1 MQTKPSNLKQGNV
14 WTVAR
19 KLAFRQVQ
27 HSSIWM
33 NVLIISIMLLTFL
46 NLVVIT
52 GILTGLTEGLFTDYK
67 EQYTRDVIIST
78 LSGENAIENTYAIR
92 ETLEKHPAVESV
104 SVRYI
109 QSVTVEANYQTR
121 WDFESPENSV
131 STQLTGIDPK
141 VEHESTHLADRLIEG
156 EYLNSGESG
165 FLLIGSSMLDRYAPF
180 SDTFDP
186 LVDVVPGTRV
196 KISFVSGGA
205 DTNEVGSG
213 HGGEMENS
221 TIDRDNSVSA
231 EFIVKGIIDSKVGQ
245 VAQRVYITQQDW
257 DRLINQQLDLA
268 DEFAVTLKTGTDES
282 VFINELKSYDFE
294 KYAKLETSAEA
305 IPSALNDLQKTFRLL
320 GNLMGGISVIVSAI
334 TVFVVIYVNALTRR
348 KQIGILKGI
357 GINGRAIEK
366 AYIMQS
372 LFYAT
377 VGISI
382 GYLVIFIV
390 LVPYFDAHPI
400 DFPVSDGIL
409 AVTVWGTNI
418 RAVVLIVVTAL
429 AGFLPSWLIVRQNTL
444 DSILGR

>member
-14 WTVAR
+14 WAVAR

-33 NVLIISIMLLTFL
+33 NILIISIMLLTFL

-52 GILTGLTEGLFTDYK
+52 GILTGLTEGLFSDYK

-78 LSGENAIENTYAIR
+78 LSGENAIENTHAIR
-92 ETLEKHPAVESV
+92 ETLKSHPAVEHV
-104 SVRYI
+104 SIRYI
-109 QSVTVEANYQTR
+109 QSATVEANYQTR

-131 STQLTGIDPK
+131 STQLTGIDPV
-141 VEHESTHLADRLIEG
+141 VEDESTHLSERLIEG
-156 EYLNSGESG
+156 EYLNPNESG
-165 FLLIGSSMLDRYAPF
+165 YVLMGSSMLDRYAPF

-196 KISFVSGGA
+196 KLSFVKGGSVS
-205 DTNEVGSG
+205 NEVGSG
-213 HGGEMENS
+213 HGGEMEN
-221 TIDRDNSVSA
+221 TAIDRTNSVSA
-231 EFIVKGIIDSKVGQ
+231 EFIVKGIVDSKVGQ

-268 DEFAVTLKTGTDES
+268 DEFAVTLKTGTDEIA
-282 VFINELKSYDFE
+282 FINDLKGYDFE
-294 KYAKLETSAEA
+294 RYAKIETSIEA
-305 IPSALNDLQKTFRLL
+305 IPNALNDLQKTFGLL

-357 GINGRAIEK
+357 GINGKAIEK
-366 AYIMQS
+366 AYVMQS
-372 LFYAT
+372 LFYAV

-382 GYLVIFIV
+382 GYLIIFIV
-390 LVPYFDAHPI
+390 LLPYFDAHPI

-409 AVTVWGTNI
+409 AVTVLGTNI
-418 RAVVLIVVTAL
+418 RAIVLIAVTAL
-429 AGFLPSWLIVRQNTL
+429 AGFIPSWLIVRQNTL

>member
-14 WTVAR
+14 WKVAR

-52 GILTGLTEGLFTDYK
+52 GILTGLTEGLFTDHK
-67 EQYTRDVIIST
+67 EQYTRDVMIST

-92 ETLEKHPAVESV
+92 ETLENHPAVEHV
-104 SVRYI
+104 AIRYI
-109 QSVTVEANYQTR
+109 QSATVEANYQTR

-131 STQLTGIDPK
+131 STQITGIDPK
-141 VEHESTHLADRLIEG
+141 IEDESTHLADRLIEG
-156 EYLNSGESG
+156 KYLDPNESG
-165 FLLIGSSMLDRYAPF
+165 FVLIGSSMLDRYAPF

-196 KISFVSGGA
+196 KLSFVKGGV
-205 DTNEVGSG
+205 DDNEVGSG
-213 HGGEMENS
+213 SGEGMENS
-221 TIDRDNSVSA
+221 TIDRNNSVSA
-231 EFIVKGIIDSKVGQ
+231 EFIVKGIVDSKVGQ

-257 DRLINQQLDLA
+257 DRLVNQHLDLA
-268 DEFAVTLKTGTDES
+268 DEFAVTLKAGADES
-282 VFINELKSYDFE
+282 VFINELKSYNFE
-294 KYAKLETSAEA
+294 KYAKLETASEA
-305 IPSALNDLQKTFRLL
+305 IPSALNDLQKTFALL

-357 GINGRAIEK
+357 GINGKAIEK
-366 AYIMQS
+366 AYVMQS
-372 LFYAT
+372 LFYAA

-382 GYLVIFIV
+382 GYLVIFII

-418 RAVVLIVVTAL
+418 RAVVLIAVTAL

>member
-14 WTVAR
+14 WKVAR

-52 GILTGLTEGLFTDYK
+52 GILTGLTEGLFTDHK
-67 EQYTRDVIIST
+67 DQYTRDIMIST

-92 ETLEKHPAVESV
+92 ETLENHSAVEHV
-104 SVRYI
+104 AIRYI
-109 QSVTVEANYQTR
+109 QSATVEANYQTR

-131 STQLTGIDPK
+131 STQLTGIDP
-141 VEHESTHLADRLIEG
+141 EAEDESTHLSERLIEG
-156 EYLNSGESG
+156 EYLDPNESG
-165 FLLIGSSMLDRYAPF
+165 FVLMGSSMLDRYAPF

-196 KISFVSGGA
+196 KLSFVKGGIDDNAASSGRG
-205 DTNEVGSG
+205 DSV
-213 HGGEMENS
+213 ENS
-221 TIDRDNSVSA
+221 TIDRNNSVSA

-282 VFINELKSYDFE
+282 VFINELKSYNFE
-294 KYAKLETSAEA
+294 KYAKLETASEA
-305 IPSALNDLQKTFRLL
+305 IPSALNDLQKTFALL

-357 GINGRAIEK
+357 GINGKAIEK
-366 AYIMQS
+366 AYVMQS
-372 LFYAT
+372 LFYAA

-382 GYLVIFIV
+382 GYLVIFII

-418 RAVVLIVVTAL
+418 RAVVLIAVTAL

>member
-1 MQTKPSNLKQGNV
+1 
-14 WTVAR
+14 
-19 KLAFRQVQ
+19 
-27 HSSIWM
+27 
-33 NVLIISIMLLTFL
+33 
-46 NLVVIT
+46 
-52 GILTGLTEGLFTDYK
+52 
-67 EQYTRDVIIST
+67 
-78 LSGENAIENTYAIR
+78 
-92 ETLEKHPAVESV
+92 
-104 SVRYI
+104 
-109 QSVTVEANYQTR
+109 
-121 WDFESPENSV
+121 
-131 STQLTGIDPK
+131 
-141 VEHESTHLADRLIEG
+141 
-156 EYLNSGESG
+156 
-165 FLLIGSSMLDRYAPF
+165 MLDRYAPF

-196 KISFVSGGA
+196 KLSFVKGGV
-205 DTNEVGSG
+205 DDNEVGSG
-213 HGGEMENS
+213 SGEGMENS
-221 TIDRDNSVSA
+221 TIDRNNSVSA
-231 EFIVKGIIDSKVGQ
+231 EFIVKGIVDSKVGQ

-268 DEFAVTLKTGTDES
+268 DEFAVTLKAGTDES
-282 VFINELKSYDFE
+282 TFINELKSYNFE
-294 KYAKLETSAEA
+294 KYAKLETASEA
-305 IPSALNDLQKTFRLL
+305 IPSALNDLQKTFALL

-357 GINGRAIEK
+357 GINGKAIEK

-372 LFYAT
+372 LFYAA

-382 GYLVIFIV
+382 GYLVIFII

-418 RAVVLIVVTAL
+418 RAVVLIAVTAL